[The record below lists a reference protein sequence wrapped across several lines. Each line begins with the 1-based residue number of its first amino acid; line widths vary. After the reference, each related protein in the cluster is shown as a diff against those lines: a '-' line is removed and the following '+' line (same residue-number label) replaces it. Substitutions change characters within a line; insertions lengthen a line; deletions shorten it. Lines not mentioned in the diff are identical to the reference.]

1 MFNKLV
7 TPILIGTIA
16 LLGAFLVLNYDR
28 GLINFSEP
36 SSSALIPP
44 IDRSIPAEL
53 ETATFALGCFWAP
66 DARFGST
73 LGVVRTRVG
82 YAGGTQAN
90 PTYKS
95 IGDHTETVQID
106 YNPGKVTYGEL
117 LDIFWESH
125 DPSRQSG
132 YQQYKSIIFYD
143 SEDQRTLAHESRVE
157 RESELNR
164 TIYTEIKPL
173 TGFYAAEDY
182 HQKYR
187 LQQEKEL
194 MKEFRAMY
202 TNMGDFV
209 DSTAAARVNGYLSG
223 YGDPDILQGELSRYG
238 LTESGAERLFEAFNE
253 RKGYIYC

>member
-1 MFNKLV
+1 
-7 TPILIGTIA
+7 
-16 LLGAFLVLNYDR
+16 LLGAFLALNYN
-28 GLINFSEP
+28 GSLLNAAEP

-44 IDRSIPAEL
+44 IDSSIPTEL
-53 ETATFALGCFWAP
+53 EMATFALGCFWTP

-73 LGVVRTRVG
+73 PGVVRTRVG

-95 IGDHTETVQID
+95 VGDHTETVQID
-106 YNPGKVTYGEL
+106 YDPSKISYGEL

-132 YQQYKSIIFYD
+132 YQQYKSIIFYHG
-143 SEDQRTLAHESRVE
+143 EAQGTLAHESRSM
-157 RESELNR
+157 RENELNR

-173 TGFYAAEDY
+173 DRFYITEDY

-187 LQQEKEL
+187 LQQEREL

-202 TNMGDFV
+202 TDMGDFV

-223 YGDPDILQGELSRYG
+223 FGDPDILQGELSRFG
-238 LTESGAERLFEAFNE
+238 LTEAGAERLFEAFNE
-253 RKGYIYC
+253 RKGSSYC